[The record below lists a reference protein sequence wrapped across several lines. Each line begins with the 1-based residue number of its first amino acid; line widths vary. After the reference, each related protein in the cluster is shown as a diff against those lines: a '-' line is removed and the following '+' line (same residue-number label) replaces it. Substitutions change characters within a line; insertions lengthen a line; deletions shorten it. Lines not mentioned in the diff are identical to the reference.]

1 MVRFSD
7 IIRIDSKSLSYRAP
21 AEPAFEESKRRQGDP
36 ELRIAQQ
43 RGPAVDSHSFE
54 KMTVEAAAIYETLV
68 KKASEVR
75 EKVLADEAVNPAP
88 VLSDL
93 KRMAEQDLID
103 RVYEHAVC
111 RRGDYDP
118 HLVHN
123 VDVTVTSMK
132 VSQGLGYDPQRQ
144 LNLGLCAFVENVGMY
159 KIPENI
165 LKKSEKLEDSERA
178 LIMEHPEMSSR
189 ILSRMGEEYRWVVDV
204 ALQVHERA
212 DGSGYPRG
220 LEGPQISEFASIIG
234 LADIYTALI
243 RKRPNRD
250 KLLEVEAIK
259 FILKEAKGLF
269 HHRILKAFLNEISLF
284 PVNTY
289 LRLNNKSTG
298 RVTSTVRNQPLRPMV
313 QLIYDGL
320 GNKLEKKEIVRLS
333 DNPLLYVTDYLKES
347 ELP

>member
-7 IIRIDSKSLSYRAP
+7 IIRIDSKSLPCRAP

-54 KMTVEAAAIYETLV
+54 KMTAEAAAIYETLV

-111 RRGDYDP
+111 RRGDYEQ
-118 HLVHN
+118 HLVHS

-132 VSQGLGYDPQRQ
+132 MSQSLGYDPQRQ

-159 KIPENI
+159 KIPENL
-165 LKKSEKLEDSERA
+165 LKKTEKLEDSERA

-320 GNKLEKKEIVRLS
+320 ENKLEKKEMVRLS

>member
-7 IIRIDSKSLSYRAP
+7 IIRIDSKSLPCRAP

-54 KMTVEAAAIYETLV
+54 KMTAEAAAIYETLV

-111 RRGDYDP
+111 RRGDYEQ
-118 HLVHN
+118 HLVHS

-132 VSQGLGYDPQRQ
+132 MSQSLGYDPQRQ

-159 KIPENI
+159 KIPENL
-165 LKKSEKLEDSERA
+165 LKKTEKLEDSERA